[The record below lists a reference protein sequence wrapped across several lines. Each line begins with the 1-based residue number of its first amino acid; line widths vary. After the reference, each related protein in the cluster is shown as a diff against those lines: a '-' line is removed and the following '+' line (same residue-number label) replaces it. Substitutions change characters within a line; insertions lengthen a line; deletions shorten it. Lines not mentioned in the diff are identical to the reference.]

1 MKIFSLVCLII
12 YIAINSLTTNPLGD
26 KFILATGILFLIM
39 NICYLYKYRRNQ
51 LICFEFLFAIAF
63 FLCSFLTP
71 YIYSLLDNYQGRTFV
86 ATDYNTFRVYCIAF
100 IGYCAY
106 MFGLCCIKD
115 GNQNRPGT
123 LWYQYFFNNAT
134 CKYSNILC
142 FIFVV
147 LFYLT
152 GGSRLITLYSD
163 VASDLS
169 QRYGA
174 WGEYMTYAMYAY
186 TLSIVINFSKI
197 GPYTASLISFFKN
210 LPFFFYINSLLLV
223 VPLLISGLRSSAL
236 QLLIPLIMMYGI
248 TIKRISSIKVIALIL
263 AGYIF
268 MVFIGLIRS
277 GDTGGDLGQDSLF
290 LTFVYDFV
298 SANGANSFLI
308 DYTDKYGITGGSN
321 MILQTLSII
330 PFFQSIILSFVSTD
344 NFAPNSSKFF
354 TESFM
359 DSTQGGLGTAL
370 IGDIYYSFGIVGV
383 IILMFLIGLLVNKL
397 SRAHNSPY
405 AIALLIMFSGNAL
418 FAPRVEY
425 CYILRSLSY
434 TIIFL
439 YIILSVSHNRSASN
453 ECSLRN

>member
-1 MKIFSLVCLII
+1 MNFYLPSLFS
-12 YIAINSLTTNPLGD
+12 
-26 KFILATGILFLIM
+26 M
-39 NICYLYKYRRNQ
+39 
-51 LICFEFLFAIAF
+51 F
-63 FLCSFLTP
+63 FLNTL
-71 YIYSLLDNYQGRTFV
+71 YIFLLDNYQGRTFV

-123 LWYQYFFNNAT
+123 IWYQYFFNNAT

-163 VASDLS
+163 VASDLN

-248 TIKRISSIKVIALIL
+248 TIKRISS
-263 AGYIF
+263 
-268 MVFIGLIRS
+268 
-277 GDTGGDLGQDSLF
+277 
-290 LTFVYDFV
+290 
-298 SANGANSFLI
+298 
-308 DYTDKYGITGGSN
+308 
-321 MILQTLSII
+321 
-330 PFFQSIILSFVSTD
+330 
-344 NFAPNSSKFF
+344 
-354 TESFM
+354 
-359 DSTQGGLGTAL
+359 
-370 IGDIYYSFGIVGV
+370 
-383 IILMFLIGLLVNKL
+383 
-397 SRAHNSPY
+397 
-405 AIALLIMFSGNAL
+405 
-418 FAPRVEY
+418 
-425 CYILRSLSY
+425 
-434 TIIFL
+434 
-439 YIILSVSHNRSASN
+439 
-453 ECSLRN
+453 

>member
-1 MKIFSLVCLII
+1 
-12 YIAINSLTTNPLGD
+12 
-26 KFILATGILFLIM
+26 M

-51 LICFEFLFAIAF
+51 LICFEFLFAITF
-63 FLCSFLTP
+63 FLCSFLAP
-71 YIYSLLDNYQGRTFV
+71 YVYPLLDNYQGRTFI
-86 ATDYNTFRVYCIAF
+86 ATDYNTYRVYCIAF

-106 MFGLCCIKD
+106 MFGLCYIKD
-115 GNQNRPGT
+115 VNQNRPGT
-123 LWYQYFFNNAT
+123 IWYQCSFNNAS

-142 FIFVV
+142 FIFIV

-163 VASDLS
+163 LASDLN
-169 QRYGA
+169 QRFGA
-174 WGEYMTYAMYAY
+174 WGEYMIFAMYAY
-186 TLSIVINFSKI
+186 TLSVVINFSKI
-197 GPYTASLISFFKN
+197 GPYTTSLMSFFKN
-210 LPFFFYINSLLLV
+210 LPYLFYINTLLLV

-248 TIKRISSIKVIALIL
+248 TIKRITPIKVIALVL

-268 MVFIGLIRS
+268 MVLIGLTRS
-277 GDTGGDLGQDSLF
+277 GNTGGDLSRGSLF

-308 DYTDKYGITGGSN
+308 DYADKYGITGGSN
-321 MILQTLSII
+321 MILQLLSII
-330 PFFQSIILSFVSTD
+330 PFLQSIILSFVSKDT
-344 NFAPNSSKFF
+344 FAPNSSKFF

-370 IGDIYYSFGIVGV
+370 IGDIYYSLGIVGV
-383 IILMFLIGLLVNKL
+383 IVLMFLIGRLVNKL

-439 YIILSVSHNRSASN
+439 YIILLVSRNRSSSN
-453 ECSLRN
+453 EYSLRYRR